1 MTQLEIKNLTTTE
14 IQALKERVDSELKFR
29 EGVGEDIKLRQAQEL
44 KKTLEKELTQQETM
58 GDRVIVRSELNEVKK
73 DIEKLEK
80 EGSIK
85 NLMNVL
91 GKENVK

>member
-1 MTQLEIKNLTTTE
+1 MTQLEIKNLTTGE
-14 IQALKERVDSELKFR
+14 ILALKENLIQEIKFR
-29 EGVGEDIKLRQAQEL
+29 EGIGRDIELINAKKL
-44 KKTLEKELTQQETM
+44 KIMLEKELTQQETM

-80 EGSIK
+80 EGTIK

-91 GKENVK
+91 GKEDVK

>member
-1 MTQLEIKNLTTTE
+1 
-14 IQALKERVDSELKFR
+14 
-29 EGVGEDIKLRQAQEL
+29 QAQEL

-80 EGSIK
+80 EYSIK

>member
-1 MTQLEIKNLTTTE
+1 MTQLEIKNLTTGE
-14 IQALKERVDSELKFR
+14 ILALKENLIQEIKFR
-29 EGVGEDIKLRQAQEL
+29 EGIGRDIELINAKKL
-44 KKTLEKELTQQETM
+44 KIMLEKELTQQETM

-80 EGSIK
+80 EGTIK

>member
-58 GDRVIVRSELNEVKK
+58 GDRVIVRNELNEVKK
-73 DIEKLEK
+73 DIEKMEK
-80 EGSIK
+80 ECSIK